1 VLWSQFFAFFSIL
14 IENNEDPEFLG
25 YMIETSNI
33 MIKLADTYS
42 MNNERDAF
50 IFMFVQF
57 GGLELLS
64 NKELITKN
72 LIFIKALMNL
82 GFFYSKYLHSG
93 WKYILNMAVM
103 LVYYGTKG
111 AGAGDVKNK
120 S

>member
-1 VLWSQFFAFFSIL
+1 
-14 IENNEDPEFLG
+14 
-25 YMIETSNI
+25 MIETSNI